1 MRTIILFLSFV
12 ITIFSQAPE
21 LKVELKNTS
30 QVYCVAVSDDGK
42 FMATGSVGKVF
53 IWDLE
58 EGRLVHCIKNLLYP
72 VFSIGFTTDSKSILL
87 AMGNNNVE
95 MWDIE
100 SFTKTTTFFGHSY
113 MLKDLKVGKNGKY
126 FLSLDY
132 KNKIILW
139 DINKGK
145 ALREFDLPVSLVHS
159 ADFSPSGK
167 ELIIGQMDGEIPII
181 DLATG
186 KTIKSINNKKMLSED
201 YRPGMSEDS
210 IRMLAVRDYSLGNIV
225 LKDDNKIIAYHAN
238 LVTLW
243 DIESGI
249 QEKYLPLNFTPSRS
263 VVNEKLDIAALRN
276 GKTLK
281 FFDYNKNRIIDSAF
295 LSGNDFNALAVHPSG
310 KYFLTGEMDGSVKF
324 LNRRR
329 AKR

>member
-1 MRTIILFLSFV
+1 MLIRGFCFVNLPVLNYEQNFNISGEPMRTIILLLSFV

-72 VFSIGFTTDSKSILL
+72 VFSMGFTTDSKSILL
-87 AMGNNNVE
+87 ALGNNNVE

-167 ELIIGQMDGEIPII
+167 ELIIGQMDGEIPVI
-181 DLATG
+181 DLASG
-186 KTIKSINNKKMLSED
+186 KTIKSLNNKKMLSED

-210 IRMLAVRDYSLGNIV
+210 TRMLAVRDYSLGNIV
-225 LKDDNKIIAYHAN
+225 LSDDNKIIAYHAN

-243 DIESGI
+243 DIESGV
-249 QEKYLPLNFTPSRS
+249 QEKYS
-263 VVNEKLDIAALRN
+263 AAEFHSIQI
-276 GKTLK
+276 GCK
-281 FFDYNKNRIIDSAF
+281 
-295 LSGNDFNALAVHPSG
+295 
-310 KYFLTGEMDGSVKF
+310 
-324 LNRRR
+324 
-329 AKR
+329 